1 METNYWKKH
10 PYINVGILE
19 AGEIAFVLN
28 GTFSHDGQTVAG
40 EQTVKCR
47 NGRIDWQGQSYE
59 ELTFAPMGNE
69 DSFTLKDVV
78 IGIDFHWERREQ
90 QRFAGSL
97 MIIVDKDRLVAINR
111 VHIEDY
117 LLSVIS
123 SEMNASSSLE
133 FLKAAAV
140 ISRSWLL
147 KQIENR
153 HRHHDGNTGNDRKD
167 TPQEL
172 VSWNDREDHLLFD
185 VCADDHCQRYQ
196 GIQKASSPTVGQ
208 AIRETTG
215 MVLTSD
221 GEICDARFY
230 KCCGGVTEEYKTCWE
245 NLRYTYLSPVRD
257 NAPATDIPDL
267 KTESEA
273 RKWICSS
280 PEAFCNT
287 QDKAILR
294 QVLNDYDMETSDF
307 YRWKQVYSQA
317 EIKALIEAG
326 TDRDLGDILDLV
338 PLERGRSGRIYRL
351 RIVGS
356 RNTYTIGKEL
366 VIRRVLSTSHLY
378 SSAFVVDKEDIQDG
392 IPGKFILHGAGW
404 GHGAGLCQIGAAVMG
419 ARGYSYQQILLHY
432 YNGAEIE
439 KAY

>member
-28 GTFSHDGQTVAG
+28 GTFCHDGQTVAG

-59 ELTFAPMGNE
+59 ELTFAPMENE

-153 HRHHDGNTGNDRKD
+153 HRHHDGNIGNDRKD

-338 PLERGRSGRIYRL
+338 P
-351 RIVGS
+351 
-356 RNTYTIGKEL
+356 
-366 VIRRVLSTSHLY
+366 
-378 SSAFVVDKEDIQDG
+378 
-392 IPGKFILHGAGW
+392 
-404 GHGAGLCQIGAAVMG
+404 
-419 ARGYSYQQILLHY
+419 
-432 YNGAEIE
+432 
-439 KAY
+439 